1 MLLLML
7 PERCFSGCCKVVAAT
22 CILLVLPGDVQE
34 HCYIRL
40 NSFSFLSEE
49 ECMNR
54 ALELSSIL
62 EAGDTHSVLREKAA
76 RASLFWEGMSSR
88 ASSLAVAASAAGEL
102 CHKDVKKYHAS
113 LGGNFRSRDYICFST

>member
-1 MLLLML
+1 
-7 PERCFSGCCKVVAAT
+7 
-22 CILLVLPGDVQE
+22 
-34 HCYIRL
+34 
-40 NSFSFLSEE
+40 
-49 ECMNR
+49 MNR